1 MPSMY
6 DMMYGGSSNPDVQQ
20 GYGPPR
26 SMNNPMIRS
35 GMQMMQGQ
43 NPFAPAFAA
52 TAATAGGQGKRRIR
66 IGNKTYEEV
75 DDYSPPPPAN
85 APPQY

>member
-6 DMMYGGSSNPDVQQ
+6 DMMYGGGRSPDAQQ
-20 GYGPPR
+20 GYGQ
-26 SMNNPMIRS
+26 SLNAPMVRS

-43 NPFAPAFAA
+43 NPFAQPPAAPA
-52 TAATAGGQGKRRIR
+52 PVPGPGGKRRIR

-75 DDYSPPPPAN
+75 DDYSPPPAAN
-85 APPQY
+85 APAQY